1 MSRARFLCS
10 LGLALTL
17 GLVAGVFVG
26 INMNPA
32 LADRYVLKLG
42 DLGTWIGAVITAI
55 TAGVAI
61 WISLKAEAK
70 AKQSEVELLQL
81 KQSVWPGFIMFELVS
96 LGRLPA
102 YINQVFI
109 VHKDFPGKTVNLGF
123 YFREGDGPI
132 KAKLEHREALQ
143 IGIMTG
149 NAMLGA
155 EIHKVFDWQV
165 YDGLSL
171 LIRTSMQEH
180 SGKEYALSF
189 EMVKEI
195 SDAYKFKRPDIDGQ
209 PPNIVMRAQPSE

>member
-1 MSRARFLCS
+1 
-10 LGLALTL
+10 LALAL

-42 DLGTWIGAVITAI
+42 DMGTWVGAVVTAI

-70 AKQSEVELLQL
+70 AKQSEVERLQL

-96 LGRLPA
+96 LGRLPV

-109 VHKDFPGKTVNLGF
+109 VHEDFPGKKVNLGF
-123 YFREGDGPI
+123 YFREGNGPI

-143 IGIMTG
+143 IGVMTSDSTL
-149 NAMLGA
+149 AA
-155 EIHKVFDWQV
+155 EIFQIFDWQV
-165 YDGLSL
+165 HEGLSL
-171 LIRTSMQEH
+171 LIQTSMQEH

-189 EMVKEI
+189 EMTKEI
-195 SDAYKFKRPDIDGQ
+195 DDAYKFKRPDIDGQ
-209 PPNIVMRAQPSE
+209 PQSDLMRAQPSE